1 MNNIVD
7 EINFDNLLKCL
18 EELDRQRE
26 YAYKESRQIL
36 ICFPRI
42 FVLLHEEKYEEVK
55 DLLKQLETKIKKLKS
70 EINLRWQKY
79 LFPAQ
84 IEYVEAYTYLC
95 VLQEARVPSE
105 QEIDVGVDAYLLGLL
120 DCIGELRRAV
130 YDYINQKNYNKANF
144 CFNSMKI
151 IFEKIFPLSYFDNV
165 IPGLR
170 HKVDLARKLIEETY
184 VDLTKINIFKV

>member
-1 MNNIVD
+1 MNKIED

-18 EELDRQRE
+18 EELDAQRE

-36 ICFPRI
+36 IYFPQI
-42 FVLLHEEKYEEVK
+42 FALLHEEKYEKVK

-70 EINLRWQKY
+70 EINWRWQKY

-105 QEIDVGVDAYLLGLL
+105 QEIDVEVDAYLLGLL

-144 CFNSMKI
+144 CFISMKI

-184 VDLTKINIFKV
+184 VDLTKISVFKV